1 MSDTPQQPS
10 ESTSSAKACS
20 LDGMVS
26 PRSDVS
32 AALNREL
39 ERGAGAEPARREV
52 VKLVTS
58 SWCDKRGLHI
68 RRDMLAVK
76 RKSRG
81 HQCLE
86 EDCSMISPDEVWPR
100 IVNLNECKDG
110 LYEVVICNEWKDWE
124 TGHIEDYDYKLLPFG
139 GGGESDVCGTSEKGT
154 NDPSSATRL
163 GEGQK

>member
-1 MSDTPQQPS
+1 MKTRK
-10 ESTSSAKACS
+10 TTTR
-20 LDGMVS
+20 
-26 PRSDVS
+26 RSRAAHGS
-32 AALNREL
+32 AALDVIAASNREL
-39 ERGAGAEPARREV
+39 ERGAGAEPVRREV

-68 RRDMLAVK
+68 RRDLLAVK
-76 RKSRG
+76 RKSSG

-124 TGHIEDYDYKLLPFG
+124 TGYVEDYDYRLVAFG
-139 GGGESDVCGTSEKGT
+139 GGLESGVCGTTEKQPNVPLCDKAGKIST
-154 NDPSSATRL
+154 
-163 GEGQK
+163 